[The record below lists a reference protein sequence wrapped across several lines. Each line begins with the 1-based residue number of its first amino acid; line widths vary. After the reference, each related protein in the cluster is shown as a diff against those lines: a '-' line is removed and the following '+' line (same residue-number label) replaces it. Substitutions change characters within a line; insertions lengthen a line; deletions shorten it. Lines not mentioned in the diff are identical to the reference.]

1 LYDAELAMPLTVRL
15 PPPIDQAL
23 ADFCASHGLTKS
35 QVVQQSLAE
44 HLQRAAQPDARA
56 RAGKLENVS
65 PAFAAFKRAGLIG
78 SLHLGEVSAT
88 RDVVR
93 ARMASR
99 LKKAR

>member
-1 LYDAELAMPLTVRL
+1 MYDIELAMTLTVRL
-15 PPPIDQAL
+15 SPPIDQAL

-44 HLQRAAQPDARA
+44 HLQRSAKADSKAQG
-56 RAGKLENVS
+56 GKPKSVS

-93 ARMASR
+93 ARIASR